1 MPSGNTED
9 RALSA
14 FSRSAATPLVREGK
28 GAKNSKRLGGG
39 HRHNYV
45 ILSLAEEGLK
55 QRTSARFL
63 IASRRD
69 KKDELGLGNIPV
81 CFIAAPSF
89 FSHSIVSIA
98 WLSSTLCRI
107 EYSPPPVK
115 ELLSPFPVFPRMLA
129 AKVLLLLYVCTYS
142 TYQID
147 PDRSTLDIPTPPFSR
162 PFLYINNYM

>member
-55 QRTSARFL
+55 QRKSARFL

-107 EYSPPPVK
+107 EYPPRSK
-115 ELLSPFPVFPRMLA
+115 SCFPPSRMLA

-147 PDRSTLDIPTPPFSR
+147 PDRSTLDIPTPPFL
-162 PFLYINNYM
+162 PPVPLY